1 MTNAQETNVK
11 QEPLSEQAF
20 LDTLINL
27 CDDLAWGR
35 PASEDRLFALTKEGA
50 GPKNYVRLA
59 EAFGMMLVKVEAR
72 EFALEQR
79 IAELADARRQLEH
92 SLAIEATE
100 NSRMKRDLRRQFS
113 HSGIVGS
120 SAAVREMLRQ
130 VELQGTSLTALQKQM
145 PDLTVSVF
153 ALERGA
159 PLDGVTFLES
169 TLRQTANITVVAVKR
184 DKEVF
189 AHPGGDFRL
198 QAGDLV
204 YVFSTPADAALAE
217 QLFAAGRG

>member
-1 MTNAQETNVK
+1 MRTR
-11 QEPLSEQAF
+11 F
-20 LDTLINL
+20 L
-27 CDDLAWGR
+27 G
-35 PASEDRLFALTKEGA
+35 E
-50 GPKNYVRLA
+50 
-59 EAFGMMLVKVEAR
+59 VEALKDLGASDVIPE
-72 EFALEQR
+72 EFETS
-79 IAELADARRQLEH
+79 IEIFARVLSRYLVPR
-92 SLAIEATE
+92 STIERFITE
-100 NSRMKRDLRRQFS
+100 IRSENY
-113 HSGIVGS
+113 
-120 SAAVREMLRQ
+120 EMLRQ

-189 AHPGGDFRL
+189 AHPGGEFRL

-204 YVFSTPADAALAE
+204 YVFSTPAEAALAE
-217 QLFAAGRG
+217 HLFATGGK